1 MYRNTPVQAEGIQCP
16 KCLYYQVVQLL
27 YCSTDRNIKKLA
39 RSDNDDYDDNHTR
52 GSCLVRASSMWIN
65 VDLRTRGISARS
77 ATNLSSSARCVKM
90 T

>member
-1 MYRNTPVQAEGIQCP
+1 MYRNTPLQAEGIQCP

-39 RSDNDDYDDNHTR
+39 RSDNDDNDDNHTR

-65 VDLRTRGISARS
+65 VDQRTRGISARS
-77 ATNLSSSARCVKM
+77 ATNLSSSARCAKM

>member
-1 MYRNTPVQAEGIQCP
+1 MYRNTPLQAEGIQCP

-39 RSDNDDYDDNHTR
+39 RSDNDDNDDNHTR

-65 VDLRTRGISARS
+65 VDQRTRGISARS
-77 ATNLSSSARCVKM
+77 ATNLSSSARCGKM